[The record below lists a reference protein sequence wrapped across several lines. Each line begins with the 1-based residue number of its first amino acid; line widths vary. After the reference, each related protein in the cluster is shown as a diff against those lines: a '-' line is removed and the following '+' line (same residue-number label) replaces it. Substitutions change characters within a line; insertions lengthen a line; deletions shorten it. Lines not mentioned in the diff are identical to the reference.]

1 MTALTYTTG
10 NPNNLTA
17 GATASMN
24 DIQGP
29 FTDIRTFLGS
39 TNIDYSN
46 IAAVVQSQYVTIETA
61 VAQGTGLT
69 AGTFLFNPALVATT
83 ASTAG
88 AAAFNLD
95 ASDYP
100 SGTRSPKLRIMAFSM
115 VNATAPAISYTYGL
129 YPIATSVG
137 GSGINSVTVGA
148 VVASSTCT
156 ITTPAANS
164 TNNRA
169 VSSDI
174 SFPTAG
180 AYALGVVPSGSETAG
195 ACLSHRVKLVWRPV

>member
-10 NPNNLTA
+10 NPSNLTA

-29 FTDIRTFLGS
+29 FTDIRTFLSS

-61 VAQGTGLT
+61 LAQASGLT
-69 AGTFLFNPALVATT
+69 AGTFLFNPAIVATT
-83 ASTAG
+83 LAQAG

-95 ASDYP
+95 SSDYP
-100 SGTRSPKLRIMAFSM
+100 SGTRSPKLRVLAFSM
-115 VNATAPAISYTYGL
+115 VNNTAPAISYTYGL
-129 YPIATSVG
+129 YPIATSIG
-137 GSGINSVTVGA
+137 GAGSNSVTVGA
-148 VVASSTCT
+148 VVAGSTCT

-169 VSSDI
+169 VSTDF

-180 AYALGVVPSGSETAG
+180 AYALGVVPSGSETAN
-195 ACLSHRVKLVWRPV
+195 ALLSHRVKLMWHPV